1 MLRQQQL
8 FIRTIKHLFIFE
20 IETYVENLGCEGAS
34 PNFFYELLI
43 LLPDKMI
50 ESKEFL
56 KQFDIT
62 AMSNHVPIF

>member
-1 MLRQQQL
+1 M
-8 FIRTIKHLFIFE
+8 FIFE